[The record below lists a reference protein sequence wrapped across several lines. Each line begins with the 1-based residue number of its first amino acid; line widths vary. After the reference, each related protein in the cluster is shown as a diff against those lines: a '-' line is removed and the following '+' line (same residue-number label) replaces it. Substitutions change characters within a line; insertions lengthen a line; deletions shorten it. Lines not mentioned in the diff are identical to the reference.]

1 MINPKCKSCDRYISV
16 IELKSSGEPYKSCN
30 KCRNIQ
36 KKIYNN
42 KNNKEDSKEKNE
54 PKTDNKNPV
63 NNIIYDKMPD
73 KMIVEGD
80 EYVLTKKT
88 INKARRDEYMMSKY
102 GELNPDINENI
113 VYPDNLSSFTY
124 TSPLKMTEEQME
136 KMGIKIRSD
145 LDNNISVN
153 NNITDINMTG
163 VLEAYNKLT
172 AL

>member
-1 MINPKCKSCDRYISV
+1 MEYIKCGSCKCYYTIEDIGRRKSGIS
-16 IELKSSGEPYKSCN
+16 YKCCK
-30 KCRNIQ
+30 KCRN
-36 KKIYNN
+36 KLK
-42 KNNKEDSKEKNE
+42 DDTE
-54 PKTDNKNPV
+54 PETDNKKPV
-63 NNIIYDKMPD
+63 NNIIYDNMPD
-73 KMIVEGD
+73 KMIVEGE

-88 INKARRDEYMMSKY
+88 INKTRRDEYMMSKY

-113 VYPDNLSSFTY
+113 VYPNNLSSFTY

-163 VLEAYNKLT
+163 VLEEYNKLT
-172 AL
+172 APIS

>member
-1 MINPKCKSCDRYISV
+1 MENAKCSICKTYLNGLEGKRN
-16 IELKSSGEPYKSCN
+16 GGFYKTC
-30 KCRNIQ
+30 KRCRETQ
-36 KKIYNN
+36 KIIY
-42 KNNKEDSKEKNE
+42 KKKLPE
-54 PKTDNKNPV
+54 TDNKKPV

-73 KMIVEGD
+73 KMIVEGE

-113 VYPDNLSSFTY
+113 IYPNNLSSFTY

-163 VLEAYNKLT
+163 VLEEYNKLT
-172 AL
+172 APIS

>member
-1 MINPKCKSCDRYISV
+1 MEHIKCGSCKCYYTIEDIGCRKSGI
-16 IELKSSGEPYKSCN
+16 PYKCCK
-30 KCRNIQ
+30 KCRN
-36 KKIYNN
+36 KLK
-42 KNNKEDSKEKNE
+42 DDTE
-54 PKTDNKNPV
+54 PDTAV

-73 KMIVEGD
+73 KMIVEGE

-113 VYPDNLSSFTY
+113 IYPNNLSSFTY

-163 VLEAYNKLT
+163 VLEEYNKLT
-172 AL
+172 SHIS